1 MRRRYSIFAPMMVG
15 LVFAV
20 PGPLVAQSF
29 TPPKLYTVS
38 PTGVNLL
45 DGAYTYSNTDLSVGP
60 LKLERSHLGGPETS
74 DAYFGP
80 TWTHNWDMQVEVK
93 LTGTV
98 NVNTTVVLGRT
109 KYHYLGQPST
119 GTAPDND
126 AVGTT
131 IAGNLFTDRDGTKY
145 TFGSGSG
152 GTSGVNHIVKIEHP
166 DGSTEDISYV
176 NSVPKLIVSNKGYA
190 IVLDS
195 NGAGQVT
202 AACGFNLTQGVV
214 TTSTTCAGAALKTSY
229 TYNGNG
235 TLATFTDVLGNLTTI
250 SYAATPAVAV
260 TCITLPA
267 SSTCPVTNIYN
278 TLSGRT
284 QQVASQ
290 TMADGSTWQFTTTA
304 VYLSR
309 QDSDP
314 DNTGYAATM
323 TAPDTGV
330 THFGF
335 NGVGLIGYTD
345 PNSRTTVQTYAGD
358 GSSTLVS
365 ATLPEGNKV
374 HFLLNSQK
382 VDAGNTWSAKPGSGL
397 TDINEGIKTFPS
409 TCTNRITCNE
419 PLTVTDAKGS
429 VTNFTYDQTHGGVLT
444 KTSPAD
450 GAGINAVVRYAY
462 VQRYAWISNGSGY
475 IHASVP
481 VWLLAE
487 ERTCRTSATV
497 GSACAAGASD
507 EVVTTYD
514 YGPDSGPNNLLLR
527 GQVVTADG
535 TSRRTCYGYD
545 WRGNRIFETKPRAGL
560 AVCQ

>member
-1 MRRRYSIFAPMMVG
+1 MLRGFPKVLLSALAG
-15 LVFAV
+15 LIIAV
-20 PGPLVAQSF
+20 PGSLAAQSY

-45 DGAYTYSNTDLSVGP
+45 DGAYTWSNVDLSIGS

-74 DAYFGP
+74 YAFFGP
-80 TWTHNWDMQVEVK
+80 TWTHNWDMRVEVR

-98 NVNTTVVLGRT
+98 NVNTTVVLGRS

-126 AVGTT
+126 AIGTT
-131 IAGNLFTDRDGTKY
+131 IAGNLFTDRDGTRY
-145 TFGSGSG
+145 TFGSASGSAPY
-152 GTSGVNHIVKIEHP
+152 NHLVKIEHP
-166 DGSTEDISYV
+166 DGSTEDITYA
-176 NSVPKLIVSNKGYA
+176 NSVPKLIVSNRGYA

-195 NGAGQVT
+195 DGAGRVT
-202 AACGFNLTQGVV
+202 AACGFNLTQNVV
-214 TTSTTCAGAALKTSY
+214 ATSTTCAGAALKTSY
-229 TYNGNG
+229 TYDGNG
-235 TLATFTDVLGNLTTI
+235 RLATFTDVLGNVSTI
-250 SYAATPAVAV
+250 SYAAQAATAV
-260 TCITLPA
+260 TCITLPG
-267 SSTCPVTNIYN
+267 SSTCPVTNTYN
-278 TLSGRT
+278 TASGRT

-290 TMADGSTWQFTTTA
+290 TMADGSSWQFTTTA

-314 DNTGYAATM
+314 DNTGYSATM

-330 THFGF
+330 TRFGF
-335 NGVGLIGYTD
+335 NGVGLIAYTD
-345 PNSRTTVQTYAGD
+345 PDNRTTTQAYGGA
-358 GSSTLVS
+358 GSSTLAS

-374 HFLLNSQK
+374 QFALNSQK
-382 VDAGNTWSAKPGSGL
+382 VDAGKIWSAKPGSGL
-397 TDINEGIKTFPS
+397 ADISTGVKTFPS
-409 TCTNRITCNE
+409 TCTNRITCNQ
-419 PLTVTDAKGS
+419 PLTVTDPNGN
-429 VTNFTYDQTHGGVLT
+429 VTSYTYDQTHGVVLT

-450 GAGINAVVRYAY
+450 STGVSAVTRFAY
-462 VQRYAWISNGSGY
+462 VQRYAWISNGAGY
-475 IHASVP
+475 VHASVP

-497 GSACAAGASD
+497 AGACAAGVSD
-507 EVVTTYD
+507 EVVTSYD

-527 GQVVTADG
+527 GLIITADG

-545 WRGNRIFETKPRAGL
+545 WRGNRIFETRPRAGL